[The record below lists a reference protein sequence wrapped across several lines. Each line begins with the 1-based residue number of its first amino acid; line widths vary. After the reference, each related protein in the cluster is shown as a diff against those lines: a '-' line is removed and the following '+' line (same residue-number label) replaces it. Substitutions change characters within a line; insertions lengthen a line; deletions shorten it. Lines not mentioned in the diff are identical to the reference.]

1 MPHSAHRLDP
11 NDPEFR
17 IKIRKRINNL
27 SRKNAQERDP
37 KIEERI
43 VLLRQKLAADYS
55 APFPK
60 QTPAMRFK
68 KNPFS
73 NVKGLPEIS
82 YRDLSTGKLA
92 AGILN
97 HGAIIVRG
105 LYDQPMIK
113 YLLERAAFNER
124 LNDELG
130 THRQRQN
137 PFAAFTLREI
147 QREIGL
153 YNFVRQYLGDEA
165 VIMYERNVLRT
176 HKKRAVLNWHQD
188 FNFFGGRCFALNC
201 WAAVTPCG
209 GKRQGLSFIP
219 KRNEDGIGWDL
230 SKGSAPFNY
239 GKGLKHT
246 VIAEMAKD
254 HPIVTPEF
262 APGDAV
268 FFDEMT
274 MHATAVGQEKD
285 MHQVVTVT
293 WFAHHSKVPDHIQ
306 SLAF

>member
-1 MPHSAHRLDP
+1 MVSSAHILDP
-11 NDPEFR
+11 TDPEFR
-17 IKIRKRINNL
+17 GKLRKRINNL

-37 KIEERI
+37 KLEKRM
-43 VLLRQKLAADYS
+43 VHLRQKLAAHYTS
-55 APFPK
+55 PFPLK
-60 QTPAMRFK
+60 TPANRFGRDV
-68 KNPFS
+68 FS
-73 NVKGLPEIS
+73 NVTGLPDID
-82 YRDLSTGKLA
+82 YKDLTTPKLA

-97 HGAIIVRG
+97 YGAIIVRG
-105 LYDQPMIK
+105 MYDQSMVK
-113 YLLERAAFNER
+113 YLQERAAFNER
-124 LNDELG
+124 LNEDMG

-137 PFAAFTLREI
+137 PFAAFTLREV
-147 QREIGL
+147 QKEIGL
-153 YNFVRQYLGDEA
+153 YKFVRKYLGEEA

-188 FNFFGGRCFALNC
+188 YNFFGGRCFALNC

-219 KRNEDGIGWDL
+219 KRNEEGIGWDL
-230 SKGSAPFNY
+230 AKGSAPFNY

-246 VIAEMAKD
+246 VIAEMAKK
-254 HPIVTPEF
+254 HPIVIPDF

-274 MHATAVGQEKD
+274 LHATSVGQEKD

-293 WFAHHSKVPDHIQ
+293 WFAHHSKIPEHIQ